1 MIFIVKSFQRHPLAC
16 SEQQWH
22 HYLLGS
28 KTGKGSREKWV
39 FFVARAAIF
48 HSVKMHFCRIHPETT
63 AQSVLI
69 KLVHSRYQPYG
80 WNPFA
85 FFEIALFC
93 SVLKVLLFSL
103 QQMPFGIWR
112 TLYIV
117 VVWSKK
123 HGLAKPAKS
132 PSLLCFEVKKGSSAQ

>member
-28 KTGKGSREKWV
+28 KTGKWSREKWF

-85 FFEIALFC
+85 FLRLPYFAVCWRFFSFLFNKC
-93 SVLKVLLFSL
+93 PSAFDVHYILLLFEVKN
-103 QQMPFGIWR
+103 
-112 TLYIV
+112 T
-117 VVWSKK
+117 VWQ
-123 HGLAKPAKS
+123 S
-132 PSLLCFEVKKGSSAQ
+132 PRRVHRLLCFEVKKGSSAQ